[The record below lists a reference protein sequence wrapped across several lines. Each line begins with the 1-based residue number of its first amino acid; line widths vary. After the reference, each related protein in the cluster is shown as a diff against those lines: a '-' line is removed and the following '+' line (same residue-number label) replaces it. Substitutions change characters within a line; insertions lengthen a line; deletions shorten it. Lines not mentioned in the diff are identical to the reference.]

1 MRILF
6 VHAAFSSITPEY
18 QVNLT
23 LTKNFNKTQ
32 VDSYFFWQIASGLRD
47 NLPKD
52 HPGTFH
58 YFDFGRDSSVVPRP
72 SRLNRAKNLL
82 KKFPRAMQK
91 ALTEA
96 RKIQPDIIYTSQQK
110 YDVLIGRCLAKT
122 LRIPH
127 IIHLHYTV
135 GPWLGRHVV
144 KAIHSA
150 PILIAVSEFVRE
162 TAILNGVEPSKI
174 HTVPNTIPLDN
185 FRSPPNTN
193 DIRKEFH
200 WPEDSALVA
209 SIGRLDPMKGHLLL
223 FEAFAQVVKKVPKA
237 RLIVCGSSTTGSGY
251 ENFLRKRA
259 ADLNLEPYIAFAG
272 YRKDIPQILNN
283 ADVFC
288 LPTELEPFGLVF
300 LEAMAAR
307 LPVVACIS
315 GGTPELVIHGHT
327 GLLSYP
333 NDVNALAENISK
345 LLLDREMAKRLG
357 QAGQMRLLEEFDSKN
372 ISSKWLHII
381 SQTCKKP
388 Q

>member
-1 MRILF
+1 VRILF

-72 SRLNRAKNLL
+72 SRLDRAKNLL

-162 TAILNGVEPSKI
+162 TAILNGIEPSKI

-333 NDVNALAENISK
+333 NDVNTLAENISK

-372 ISSKWLHII
+372 ISSKWLHIL

>member
-1 MRILF
+1 
-6 VHAAFSSITPEY
+6 
-18 QVNLT
+18 
-23 LTKNFNKTQ
+23 
-32 VDSYFFWQIASGLRD
+32 
-47 NLPKD
+47 
-52 HPGTFH
+52 
-58 YFDFGRDSSVVPRP
+58 
-72 SRLNRAKNLL
+72 
-82 KKFPRAMQK
+82 MQK

-162 TAILNGVEPSKI
+162 TAILNGIEPSKI

-333 NDVNALAENISK
+333 NDVNTLAENISK

-372 ISSKWLHII
+372 ISSKWLHIL